1 MAALCKPPLE
11 RHLKGL
17 FIRRSVPPLDNR
29 GVKNTNT
36 ATRSCSW
43 GNLHAALHAVLR
55 VVVEGPVA
63 RPCAAGQVRSVP
75 RVRVHWVR
83 WAVLALCVLV
93 GQGRALA
100 SDKGDHERALQAV
113 QSGQVLPLTR
123 VLALLEREHPGQVLE
138 VELESHA
145 RQWQYEIK
153 LLQPDG
159 RLMKLKLDARTGAV
173 LQRKTR

>member
-1 MAALCKPPLE
+1 MAALCKPLLE

-17 FIRRSVPPLDNR
+17 FIRRSVPPRDNR

-43 GNLHAALHAVLR
+43 VNLHAALH
-55 VVVEGPVA
+55 
-63 RPCAAGQVRSVP
+63 
-75 RVRVHWVR
+75 
-83 WAVLALCVLV
+83 AVLALCVLV

-138 VELESHA
+138 VELESHE

>member
-1 MAALCKPPLE
+1 MAALCKPLLE
-11 RHLKGL
+11 RHLKCL
-17 FIRRSVPPLDNR
+17 FIRRSVPPRDNR

-43 GNLHAALHAVLR
+43 VNLHAALHAVLR
-55 VVVEGPVA
+55 VVVGAPVA
-63 RPCAAGQVRSVP
+63 RPCVAGQGRSVP
-75 RVRVHWVR
+75 RVRVR

-138 VELESHA
+138 VELESHE

>member
-1 MAALCKPPLE
+1 MAALCKPLLE
-11 RHLKGL
+11 RHLKSL
-17 FIRRSVPPLDNR
+17 FIRRSVPPRDNR
-29 GVKNTNT
+29 EVKNTNT

-43 GNLHAALHAVLR
+43 VNLH
-55 VVVEGPVA
+55 
-63 RPCAAGQVRSVP
+63 
-75 RVRVHWVR
+75 
-83 WAVLALCVLV
+83 AVLALCVLV

-138 VELESHA
+138 VELESHE